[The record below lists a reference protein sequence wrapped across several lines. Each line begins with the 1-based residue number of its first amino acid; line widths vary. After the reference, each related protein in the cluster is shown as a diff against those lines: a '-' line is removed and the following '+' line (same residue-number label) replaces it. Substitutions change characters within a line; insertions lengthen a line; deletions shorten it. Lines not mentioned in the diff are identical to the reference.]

1 MSNTISE
8 VTRRAI
14 ADFWMVSEYSWSGQ
28 LTESAFMTR
37 LYDLASL
44 PSHDH
49 RLRDAAGD
57 IRQHRESFTDWEED
71 WPFTDDRFRLL
82 WCPDDTFLRFLC
94 EAVHPIVR
102 PDAEQARSIARE
114 LNAILSPD
122 GWQLIEKGNI
132 SGRPLFSP
140 MRPSGVVRP
149 IEEPTGWPKVDRQ
162 LQEVRARLDAAKTE
176 EQCQSVGLLCREV
189 LISTGQ
195 AVYDA
200 SRHKTLDGVEPS
212 DTAAKRLLEAIFET
226 ELAGSVNEE
235 ARAHARA
242 AVRLALALQH
252 KRTADYR
259 TAALC
264 AEAITSVVN
273 LAAIVAQRR

>member
-1 MSNTISE
+1 MDNTISE
-8 VTRRAI
+8 VTRRTI
-14 ADFWMVSEYSWSGQ
+14 ADFWVASEYSWSGR
-28 LTESAFMTR
+28 LAESAFMTR
-37 LYDLASL
+37 LYDLSSL

-57 IRQHRESFTDWEED
+57 IRQHRESFSDWEED

-82 WCPDDTFLRFLC
+82 WCPDDIFLRFLC
-94 EAVHPIVR
+94 ETIHPIVR
-102 PDAEQARSIARE
+102 PDADQARTIARE
-114 LNAILSPD
+114 LNAFLSPD
-122 GWQLIEKGNI
+122 GWQLVEKGAI

-140 MRPSGVVRP
+140 ARPNGITRAV
-149 IEEPTGWPKVDRQ
+149 EEPTGWPKVDRQ
-162 LQEVRARLDAAKTE
+162 LQEVRARLDAATTE
-176 EQCQSVGLLCREV
+176 EQCQIVGLLCREV
-189 LISTGQ
+189 LISVGQ

-200 SRHKTLDGVEPS
+200 ARHTTSDGVQPS
-212 DTAAKRLLEAIFET
+212 DTDAKRLLEAIFET
-226 ELAGSVNEE
+226 ELTGSVNEE

-264 AEAITSVVN
+264 AEASTSVVN
-273 LAAIVAQRR
+273 LAAIVADRR